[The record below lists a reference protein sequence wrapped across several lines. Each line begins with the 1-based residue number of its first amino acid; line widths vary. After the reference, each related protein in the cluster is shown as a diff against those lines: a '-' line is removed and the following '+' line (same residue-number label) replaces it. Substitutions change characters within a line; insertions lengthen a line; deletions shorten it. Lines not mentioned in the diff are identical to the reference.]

1 MRKLACNDQNTDI
14 HVPTSALKQLK
25 IYKNGWWITNLCWG
39 RWDSGIDGDGDL
51 NNEYVLLKPDTVH
64 RVVLLTVLFSGGW
77 TLMPVFTVSGF
88 MSVIVIAAETCL
100 SAQAAPTRHQTSQ
113 LSVFHTQSQIF
124 VPMRES
130 RAMLRFLK
138 AQCYRENL

>member
-1 MRKLACNDQNTDI
+1 
-14 HVPTSALKQLK
+14 
-25 IYKNGWWITNLCWG
+25 
-39 RWDSGIDGDGDL
+39 
-51 NNEYVLLKPDTVH
+51 
-64 RVVLLTVLFSGGW
+64 
-77 TLMPVFTVSGF
+77 MPVFTVSGF
-88 MSVIVIAAETCL
+88 MSVILIAAETCL

-130 RAMLRFLK
+130 RAMSRFLK

>member
-1 MRKLACNDQNTDI
+1 MGDELQ
-14 HVPTSALKQLK
+14 
-25 IYKNGWWITNLCWG
+25 IYAGEGWG

-88 MSVIVIAAETCL
+88 MSVIVIAAET
-100 SAQAAPTRHQTSQ
+100 SAQSAPTRHQTSQ

-138 AQCYRENL
+138 AQCYRENNDHCMCSILHGQRCIHSAARTAS

>member
-1 MRKLACNDQNTDI
+1 
-14 HVPTSALKQLK
+14 
-25 IYKNGWWITNLCWG
+25 
-39 RWDSGIDGDGDL
+39 
-51 NNEYVLLKPDTVH
+51 
-64 RVVLLTVLFSGGW
+64 
-77 TLMPVFTVSGF
+77 MPVFTVSGF

-100 SAQAAPTRHQTSQ
+100 SAQAAPARHQTSQ

>member
-1 MRKLACNDQNTDI
+1 
-14 HVPTSALKQLK
+14 
-25 IYKNGWWITNLCWG
+25 
-39 RWDSGIDGDGDL
+39 
-51 NNEYVLLKPDTVH
+51 
-64 RVVLLTVLFSGGW
+64 
-77 TLMPVFTVSGF
+77 MPVVTVSGF

-113 LSVFHTQSQIF
+113 LSVFHTASQIF

-138 AQCYRENL
+138 TQCYRGNNDHCICSILHGQRCIDSAARTAN